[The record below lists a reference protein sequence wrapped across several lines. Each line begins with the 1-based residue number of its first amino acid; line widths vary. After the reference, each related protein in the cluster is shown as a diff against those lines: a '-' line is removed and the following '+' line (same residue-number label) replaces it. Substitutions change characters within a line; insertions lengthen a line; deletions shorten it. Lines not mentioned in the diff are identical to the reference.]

1 MKKSK
6 KAIKGGLST
15 KHWIGYMFGDFGGCM
30 TFALMASIFSMY
42 CTNVLG
48 INATVM
54 GILTIIWTIWDAV
67 NDPMMGALMDK
78 AFAKNQNKRGK
89 FRPWLLRATPLLA
102 VSAIAMWTVPTFLDG
117 IPLLVSLFSFKILY
131 EASYT
136 MFNIPMGSLL
146 SAMSTNDSERA
157 SLSSARGV
165 GSMFGNMI
173 PGMIGPVIIGMFG
186 DTKSTGYMITG
197 VACAIVG
204 FVICLLH
211 YAMTEERVIVNEQTK
226 ADEIKIAD
234 IFDVVKKNRAFVA
247 LCIHGI
253 CICTMQYLAENIS
266 MYMYSAVYNDVTY
279 KTIASVLSMPFM
291 LGSMVAVPFMCKKF
305 GLEKIIRYTL
315 LAGGAIC
322 TVLFV
327 MHLFMEVDP
336 LLHGVILGIGSG
348 LAMVSIQMQWGLVG
362 EAIDYNEYITGKR
375 TEGSIY
381 GTFNLSRRIG
391 QTVGLG
397 FSFFA
402 LDWIKYNPKIAIQS
416 ASTIFGF
423 KILCVLVPA
432 LFILGSWAAFKFIW
446 NITPEIR
453 ANMAK
458 MKLAQKGDTTEEV
471 VEQATEEVVEE
482 VVEKTTEEVVEE
494 LANEVEVNE

>member
-1 MKKSK
+1 MKKSS
-6 KAIKGGLST
+6 KGGLTT
-15 KHWIGYMFGDFGGCM
+15 KHWFGYMFGDFGGCM
-30 TFALMASIFSMY
+30 TFALMASTFSIY

-48 INATVM
+48 VNPTVM
-54 GILTIIWTIWDAV
+54 GVLTIIWTIWDAI

-78 AFAKNQNKRGK
+78 AFARNRNPKGK

-102 VSAIAMWTVPTFLDG
+102 ITAIGLWTVPTLLDG
-117 IPLLVSLFSFKILY
+117 IPLLIALFSFKILY

-146 SAMSTNDSERA
+146 SAMSTNDTERA

-173 PGMIGPVIIGMFG
+173 PGMIGPVLIGMFG
-186 DTKSTGYMITG
+186 GDRSSTGYMITG

-204 FVICLLH
+204 FVVCLLH
-211 YAMTEERVIVNEQTK
+211 YLFTEERTTVYEETK
-226 ADEIKIAD
+226 ADDIKLTD
-234 IFDVVKKNRAFVA
+234 ILDVVKKNRAFVA
-247 LCIHGI
+247 LCIHGV
-253 CICTMQYLAENIS
+253 CICTMQYLTENIS

-279 KTIASVLSMPFM
+279 KTIASALSAPFM
-291 LGSMVAVPFMCKKF
+291 VGAMVGVPFLCKKF
-305 GLEKIIRYTL
+305 GLERIIRYTL

-322 TVLFV
+322 GLLFV
-327 MHLFMEVDP
+327 LHLFMNVNP
-336 LLHGVILGIGSG
+336 LVHGVILGVGSG

-362 EAIDYNEYITGKR
+362 EAIDYNELITGKR

-381 GTFNLSRRIG
+381 GTFNLARRIG

-402 LDWIKYNPKIAIQS
+402 LDWIGYIPELPEQS
-416 ASTIFGF
+416 GGTIFGF
-423 KILCVLVPA
+423 KILCVLAPA
-432 LFILGSWAAFKFIW
+432 IFILGSWAAFKFVW

-453 ANMAK
+453 AKMAEIK
-458 MKLAQKGDTTEEV
+458 KTAEVTADITE
-471 VEQATEEVVEE
+471 
-482 VVEKTTEEVVEE
+482 
-494 LANEVEVNE
+494 

>member
-1 MKKSK
+1 MARKVKTP
-6 KAIKGGLST
+6 GGLTT
-15 KHWIGYMFGDFGGCM
+15 KHWIGYMFGDWGGCM
-30 TFALMASIFSMY
+30 TFALMSSIFSIY

-48 INATVM
+48 IDTKVM
-54 GILTIIWTIWDAV
+54 FVLTIIWTVWDAV

-78 AFAKNQNKRGK
+78 AFARKQHKAGK

-102 VSAIAMWTVPTFLDG
+102 VTAIALWTVPTFMEG
-117 IPLLVSLFSFKILY
+117 IPLLVALFSFKILY

-165 GSMFGNMI
+165 GSMIGNMI
-173 PGMIGPVIIGMFG
+173 PGMAGPVIIGMFG
-186 DTKSTGYMITG
+186 ENTSTGYMITG
-197 VACAIVG
+197 VACAIIG
-204 FVICLLH
+204 FVTCLLH
-211 YAMTEERVIVNEQTK
+211 YTLTEERTVVAEESK
-226 ADEIKIAD
+226 PDDIKFSD
-234 IFDVVKKNRAFVA
+234 ILVVVKKNRPFVA

-279 KTIASVLSMPFM
+279 KTLASALSSPFM
-291 LGSMVAVPFMCKKF
+291 IGSMIFIPFMCKKL
-305 GLEKIIRYTL
+305 GLEKLIRYAL
-315 LAGGAIC
+315 LIGGAIC
-322 TVLFV
+322 LALFGMHMV
-327 MHLFMEVDP
+327 MDVPP
-336 LLHGVILGIGSG
+336 LLHGVILGVGSG
-348 LAMVSIQMQWGLVG
+348 FAMVSIQMQWGLVG
-362 EAIDYNEYITGKR
+362 EAIDYNEFVTGKR

-397 FSFFA
+397 ISFLA
-402 LDWIKYNPKIAIQS
+402 LDWIGYQPKLDVQS

-432 LFILGSWAAFKFIW
+432 AFILGSWAAFKFVW
-446 NITPEIR
+446 NITPEKR
-453 ANMAK
+453 AAMAAWK
-458 MKLAQKGDTTEEV
+458 A
-471 VEQATEEVVEE
+471 EQNAKNAE
-482 VVEKTTEEVVEE
+482 
-494 LANEVEVNE
+494 

>member
-1 MKKSK
+1 MTKNTSNS
-6 KAIKGGLST
+6 GGLT
-15 KHWIGYMFGDFGGCM
+15 KKHWFGYMFGDFGGCM

-54 GILTIIWTIWDAV
+54 GVLTIIWTIWDAI

-78 AFAKNQNKRGK
+78 SFAKNHNKRGK

-102 VSAIAMWTVPTFLDG
+102 ISAIALWTVPTFLDG
-117 IPLLVSLFSFKILY
+117 IPLLVALFSFKILY

-146 SAMSTNDSERA
+146 SAMSKNDSERA

-173 PGMIGPVIIGMFG
+173 PGMIGPVVIGLFG

-197 VACAIVG
+197 VACAIGG
-204 FVICLLH
+204 FVVCLLH
-211 YAMTEERVIVNEQTK
+211 YALTEERTVVGSQSKSE
-226 ADEIKIAD
+226 DIKISD
-234 IFDVVKKNRAFVA
+234 IFNVVKKNRAFIA
-247 LCIHGI
+247 LCIHGV
-253 CICTMQYLAENIS
+253 CICTMQYLTENIS

-279 KTIASVLSMPFM
+279 KTIASVLSAPFM
-291 LGSMVAVPFMCKKF
+291 VASMAAVPFMCKKF
-305 GLEKIIRYTL
+305 GLEKIIRYAL

-322 TVLFV
+322 GVLFV
-327 MHLFMEVDP
+327 MHLVMDVNP
-336 LLHGVILGIGSG
+336 LVHGVILGIGSG
-348 LAMVSIQMQWGLVG
+348 LSMVSIQMQWGLVG
-362 EAIDYNEYITGKR
+362 EAIDYNEHITGKR

-391 QTVGLG
+391 QTIGLG

-402 LDWIKYNPKIAIQS
+402 LDWIKYNPALETQTG
-416 ASTIFGF
+416 STVFGF
-423 KILCVLVPA
+423 KILCVLAPA
-432 LFILGSWAAFKFIW
+432 LFILGSWAAFKFVW

-453 ANMAK
+453 AEMMAK
-458 MKLAQKGDTTEEV
+458 KSK
-471 VEQATEEVVEE
+471 
-482 VVEKTTEEVVEE
+482 
-494 LANEVEVNE
+494 